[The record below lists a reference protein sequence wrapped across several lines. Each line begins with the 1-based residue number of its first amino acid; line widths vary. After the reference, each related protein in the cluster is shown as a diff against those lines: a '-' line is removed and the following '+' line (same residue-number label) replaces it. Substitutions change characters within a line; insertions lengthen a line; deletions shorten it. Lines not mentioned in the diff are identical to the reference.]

1 MKLTGV
7 TVHKYKSYDQQ
18 QSFPIDADITI
29 IVGKNESGK
38 TAILEAIA
46 KTNYFSDD
54 SDFKFNPTHDY
65 PRKEKKKYD
74 KSGEIGKA
82 ISCTYLLEQEEIS
95 EIEKY
100 LGCGVISKWE
110 FTLTTKYDNSRMV
123 THPEFDTNK
132 FLEFIGNKYNL
143 SSENLNIL
151 KKLTSKEEILD
162 AIDGHKLEED
172 DSEKEKLSN
181 ALIYIKDNYFTDLNW
196 DNWLAAYLWQ
206 RHLKPIMPK
215 FMYFDEYYEL
225 PSEINLETIS
235 KSPTQDAKTAKALLE
250 LADVDLDDLKSP
262 DSYEDFKAELEATSS
277 EITQHIFKYW
287 KNNTGLRFQF
297 DIENKINRNSPNTS
311 EKYLNIRIWSDKH
324 HISLP
329 LSNRSKGFNWFFSFI
344 VWFSRIQ
351 EDKSNQYIL
360 LLDEPGLNLHA
371 AAQADLL
378 NFLDDLSKEYQI
390 IYTTHSPFMV
400 PHNSLERVRT
410 VYESKDGTT
419 IKDAI
424 EEKDSDTL
432 FPLQAALGYDIAQ
445 NLFINKN
452 NLLVEG
458 VSDLIYLTMMSSILE
473 ESGLQGIRDDITIV
487 PVGGLDKVTSFIS
500 LLKGQ
505 NLNIVCALDTFTD
518 QKGKARLNS
527 LIEQKIIKDKSIL
540 FFNEFSRNVG
550 NIADLED
557 LFSIEEYL
565 KFFNSAFDE
574 YDDISASVIDANKP
588 VIQQINKII
597 GKSRYNH
604 YRPSMTA
611 SKLGLSKGDFS
622 QETIERFENL
632 FKKINSLF

>member
-18 QSFPIDADITI
+18 QSFPIDDDITI

-54 SDFKFNPTHDY
+54 NDFKFNPTHDY

-74 KSGEIGKA
+74 KSGEIGEA

-95 EIEKY
+95 EIEKH

-110 FTLTTKYDNSRMV
+110 FTVTTKYNNSRTV
-123 THPEFDTNK
+123 THPEVDTNK

-143 SSENLNIL
+143 SYENLNIL
-151 KKLTSKEEILD
+151 KTLTSKEQILD

-172 DSEKEKLSN
+172 DSEKEKLSK
-181 ALIYIKDNYFTDLNW
+181 ALIHIKNNYFTDLNW
-196 DNWLAAYLWQ
+196 DDWLAAYLWQ

-235 KSPTQDAKTAKALLE
+235 KSTTQDAKTAKALLE
-250 LADVDLDDLKSP
+250 LADVDLDDLKNP

-297 DIENKINRNSPNTS
+297 DIENKINHNSPNTS

-432 FPLQAALGYDIAQ
+432 FPLQAALGYNIAQ

-473 ESGLQGIRDDITIV
+473 ESSLQGIRDDITIV

-565 KFFNSAFDE
+565 NFFNSAFDE
-574 YDDISASVIDANKP
+574 YDDIAASVIDASKP

-611 SKLGLSKGDFS
+611 NKLGLSKGDFS

>member
-18 QSFPIDADITI
+18 QSFPIDDDITI

-74 KSGEIGKA
+74 KSSEIGKA

-110 FTLTTKYDNSRMV
+110 FTITTKYDNSRTV
-123 THPEFDTNK
+123 TLPEVDTNK

-151 KKLTSKEEILD
+151 KTLTSEEKILD
-162 AIDGHKLEED
+162 AIDGHKPEED
-172 DSEKEKLSN
+172 DPEKEKLSK
-181 ALIYIKDNYFTDLNW
+181 ALIHIKDNYFTDLNW
-196 DNWLAAYLWQ
+196 DDWLAAYLWQ

-225 PSEINLETIS
+225 PSKINLETII
-235 KSPTQDAKTAKALLE
+235 KSTTQDAKTAKALLE

-277 EITQHIFKYW
+277 EITQYIFKYW
-287 KNNTGLRFQF
+287 KNNTGLRVQF
-297 DIENKINRNSPNTS
+297 DIEHKKNCDYPNTI
-311 EKYLNIRIWSDKH
+311 EKYLNIRVWSDKH

-410 VYESKDGTT
+410 VYESKNGTT

-540 FFNEFSRNVG
+540 FFNEFSRSVG

-574 YDDISASVIDANKP
+574 YDDIAVSVIDANKP

-611 SKLGLSKGDFS
+611 SKLGLSKGDFR

>member
-1 MKLTGV
+1 MKLTSV
-7 TVHKYKSYDQQ
+7 TVYKYKSYDQQ
-18 QSFPIDADITI
+18 QSFPIDDDITI

-100 LGCGVISKWE
+100 LGCSVISKWE
-110 FTLTTKYDNSRMV
+110 FTVTTKYDNSRTV
-123 THPEFDTNK
+123 THPEVDTNK

-151 KKLTSKEEILD
+151 KTLTSEEKILD
-162 AIDGHKLEED
+162 AIDGHKSEED
-172 DSEKEKLSN
+172 DPEKEKLSK
-181 ALIYIKDNYFTDLNW
+181 ALIHIKDNYFTDLNW
-196 DNWLAAYLWQ
+196 DDWLAAYLWQ

-225 PSEINLETIS
+225 PSKINLETII
-235 KSPTQDAKTAKALLE
+235 KSTTQDAKTAKALLE

-277 EITQHIFKYW
+277 EITQYIFKYW
-287 KNNTGLRFQF
+287 KNNTGLRVQF
-297 DIENKINRNSPNTS
+297 DIENKKNRDYPNTI
-311 EKYLNIRIWSDKH
+311 EKYLNIRVWSDKH

-371 AAQADLL
+371 AAQSDLL

-410 VYESKDGTT
+410 VYESKNGTT
-419 IKDAI
+419 VKDAI

-432 FPLQAALGYDIAQ
+432 FPLQAALGYNIAQ

-473 ESGLQGIRDDITIV
+473 ESGLPSIRDDITIV

-574 YDDISASVIDANKP
+574 YDDIAASVIDASKP

>member
-1 MKLTGV
+1 MKLTNV
-7 TVHKYKSYDQQ
+7 TIYKYKSYDQQ
-18 QSFPIDADITI
+18 QSFPIDDDITI

-54 SDFKFNPTHDY
+54 SDFEFNPTHDY

-100 LGCGVISKWE
+100 LGCGVVSKWE
-110 FTLTTKYDNSRMV
+110 FTVTTKYDNRITV
-123 THPEFDTNK
+123 THPEVDTNK

-143 SSENLNIL
+143 NSKNLDIL
-151 KKLTSKEEILD
+151 KTLTSKEEILD
-162 AIDGHKLEED
+162 AIDGHRSEED
-172 DSEKEKLSN
+172 ASEKEKFSKT
-181 ALIYIKDNYFTDLNW
+181 LIHIKDNYFTDLNW
-196 DNWLAAYLWQ
+196 DDWLAAYLWQ
-206 RHLKPIMPK
+206 RHLNPIMPK

-235 KSPTQDAKTAKALLE
+235 KSTTQDAKTAKALLE

-371 AAQADLL
+371 AAQSDLL

-410 VYESKDGTT
+410 VYKSKDGTT

-574 YDDISASVIDANKP
+574 YDDIAASVIDASKP

>member
-1 MKLTGV
+1 MKLTNV
-7 TVHKYKSYDQQ
+7 TIYKYKSYDQQ
-18 QSFPIDADITI
+18 QSFPIDDDITI

-54 SDFKFNPTHDY
+54 SDFEFNPTHDY

-100 LGCGVISKWE
+100 LGCGVVSKWE
-110 FTLTTKYDNSRMV
+110 FTVTTKYDNRITV
-123 THPEFDTNK
+123 THPEVDTNK

-143 SSENLNIL
+143 NSKNLDIL
-151 KKLTSKEEILD
+151 KTLTSKEEILD
-162 AIDGHKLEED
+162 AIDGHRSEED
-172 DSEKEKLSN
+172 ASEKEKFSKT
-181 ALIYIKDNYFTDLNW
+181 LIHIKDNYFTDLNW
-196 DNWLAAYLWQ
+196 DDWLAAYLWQ
-206 RHLKPIMPK
+206 RHLNPIMPK

-235 KSPTQDAKTAKALLE
+235 KSTTQDAKTAKALLE

-371 AAQADLL
+371 AAQSDLL

-410 VYESKDGTT
+410 VYESKNGTT

-574 YDDISASVIDANKP
+574 YDDIAASVIDASKP

>member
-18 QSFPIDADITI
+18 QSFPIDDDITI

-82 ISCTYLLEQEEIS
+82 ISCTYLLEQEEIC

-110 FTLTTKYDNSRMV
+110 FTITTKYNNSITV
-123 THPEFDTNK
+123 THPEVNTNK

-151 KKLTSKEEILD
+151 KTLTSKEEILD
-162 AIDGHKLEED
+162 AIDGHKSEED
-172 DSEKEKLSN
+172 DSEKEKLSK
-181 ALIYIKDNYFTDLNW
+181 ALIHIKDNYFTDLNW

-206 RHLKPIMPK
+206 KYLKPIMPK

-235 KSPTQDAKTAKALLE
+235 KSTTQDAKTAKALLE
-250 LADVDLDDLKSP
+250 LADVDLDDLNSP

-297 DIENKINRNSPNTS
+297 DIENKINRNYPNTS

-371 AAQADLL
+371 AAQTDLL

-400 PHNSLERVRT
+400 SHNSLERVRT

-574 YDDISASVIDANKP
+574 YDDIAASVIDANKP

>member
-1 MKLTGV
+1 MKLTNV

-18 QSFPIDADITI
+18 QSFPVDDDITI

-54 SDFKFNPTHDY
+54 SDFKFDPTHDY

-82 ISCTYLLEQEEIS
+82 ISCTYQLDQEEIN
-95 EIEKY
+95 EIEKFI
-100 LGCGVISKWE
+100 GSNVVSKWE
-110 FTLTTKYDNSRMV
+110 FTVTTDYNNSI
-123 THPEFDTNK
+123 TITYPETNTSN
-132 FLEFIGNKYNL
+132 FLECIGKKHNL
-143 SSENLNIL
+143 SDENLKNL
-151 KKLTSKEEILD
+151 KELIGKNEILNSINEYKD
-162 AIDGHKLEED
+162 ADTASEEGKL
-172 DSEKEKLSN
+172 LST
-181 ALIYIKDNYFTDLNW
+181 LSYIKSNYFVNLNW
-196 DNWLAAYLWQ
+196 DNWLAAYIWDK
-206 RHLKPIMPK
+206 HFSPAMPK

-225 PSEINLETIS
+225 PSKIDLANIN
-235 KSPTQDAKTAKALLE
+235 KSTTQDAKTAKALLE
-250 LADVDLDDLKSP
+250 LADVDLEDLQNP

-287 KNNTGLRFQF
+287 KNNTGLRVQF
-297 DIENKINRNSPNTS
+297 DIESKENRSYSNNI
-311 EKYLNIRIWSDKH
+311 EKYLNIRVWSDKH

-378 NFLDDLSKEYQI
+378 RFLDDLSAEYQI

-458 VSDLIYLTMMSSILE
+458 VSDLVYLTMMSSILE

-527 LIEQKIIKDKSIL
+527 LIEQKIIKEKNVL
-540 FFNEFSRNVG
+540 FFNEFSRHVG
-550 NIADLED
+550 DVADLED
-557 LFSIEEYL
+557 MFDVKEYL
-565 KFFNSAFDE
+565 NFFNNAFDE
-574 YDDISASVIDANKP
+574 YTDIAESEIDINKP
-588 VIQQINKII
+588 IIQQINKII
-597 GKSRYNH
+597 QRTRYNH
-604 YRPSMTA
+604 YRPSMAA
-611 SKLGLSKGDFS
+611 SKLGLSKANFS
-622 QETIERFENL
+622 QETLERFEEL
-632 FKKINSLF
+632 FKKVNSLF

>member
-1 MKLTGV
+1 MKLTNV
-7 TVHKYKSYDQQ
+7 TVYKYKSYDQQ
-18 QSFPIDADITI
+18 QSFPIDDDITI

-54 SDFKFNPTHDY
+54 SDFEFNPTHDY

-100 LGCGVISKWE
+100 LGCGVVSKWE
-110 FTLTTKYDNSRMV
+110 FTVTTKYDNRITV
-123 THPEFDTNK
+123 THPEVDTNK
-132 FLEFIGNKYNL
+132 FLELIGNKYNL
-143 SSENLNIL
+143 SSENLDIL
-151 KKLTSKEEILD
+151 KTLTSKEEILD
-162 AIDGHKLEED
+162 AIDGHKSEED
-172 DSEKEKLSN
+172 DSEKEKLSK
-181 ALIYIKDNYFTDLNW
+181 ALIHIKDNYFTDLNW
-196 DNWLAAYLWQ
+196 DSWLAAYLWQ
-206 RHLKPIMPK
+206 KHLKPIMPK

-235 KSPTQDAKTAKALLE
+235 KSTTQDAKTAKALLE

-297 DIENKINRNSPNTS
+297 DIENKKNRDYPNTS

-574 YDDISASVIDANKP
+574 YDDIAASVIDANKP

-622 QETIERFENL
+622 QGTIERFENL

>member
-1 MKLTGV
+1 MKLTNV
-7 TVHKYKSYDQQ
+7 TIYKYKSYDQQ
-18 QSFPIDADITI
+18 QSFPIDDDITI

-54 SDFKFNPTHDY
+54 SDFEFNPTHDY

-100 LGCGVISKWE
+100 LGCGVVSKWE
-110 FTLTTKYDNSRMV
+110 FTVTTKYDNRITV
-123 THPEFDTNK
+123 THPEVDTNK

-143 SSENLNIL
+143 SSENLDIL
-151 KKLTSKEEILD
+151 KTLTSKEEILD
-162 AIDGHKLEED
+162 AIDGHKSEED
-172 DSEKEKLSN
+172 DSEKEKLSK
-181 ALIYIKDNYFTDLNW
+181 ALIHIKDNYFTDLNW
-196 DNWLAAYLWQ
+196 DSWLAAYLWQ
-206 RHLKPIMPK
+206 KHLKPIMPK

-235 KSPTQDAKTAKALLE
+235 KSTTQDAKTAKALLE

-297 DIENKINRNSPNTS
+297 DIENKKNRDYPNTS

-574 YDDISASVIDANKP
+574 YDDIAASVIDANKP

-622 QETIERFENL
+622 QGTIERFENL

>member
-1 MKLTGV
+1 MKLTNV
-7 TVHKYKSYDQQ
+7 TVYKYKSYDQQ
-18 QSFPIDADITI
+18 QSFPIDDDITI

-54 SDFKFNPTHDY
+54 SDFEFNPTHDY

-100 LGCGVISKWE
+100 LGCGVVSKWE
-110 FTLTTKYDNSRMV
+110 FTVTTKYDNRITV
-123 THPEFDTNK
+123 THPEVDTNK

-143 SSENLNIL
+143 SSENLDIL
-151 KKLTSKEEILD
+151 KTLTSKEEILD
-162 AIDGHKLEED
+162 AIDGHKSEED
-172 DSEKEKLSN
+172 DSEKEKLSK
-181 ALIYIKDNYFTDLNW
+181 ALIHIKDNYFTDLNW
-196 DNWLAAYLWQ
+196 DSWLAAYLWQ
-206 RHLKPIMPK
+206 KHLKPIMPK

-235 KSPTQDAKTAKALLE
+235 KSTTQDAKTAKALLE

-297 DIENKINRNSPNTS
+297 DIENKKNRDYPNTS

-574 YDDISASVIDANKP
+574 YDDIAASVIDANKP

-622 QETIERFENL
+622 QGTIERFENL

>member
-18 QSFPIDADITI
+18 QSFPIDDDITI

-54 SDFKFNPTHDY
+54 SDFKFDPTHDY

-74 KSGEIGKA
+74 KSGEIGKT
-82 ISCTYLLEQEEIS
+82 ISCTYLLEQEEIC

-110 FTLTTKYDNSRMV
+110 FTITTKYDNSITV
-123 THPEFDTNK
+123 THPEVDTNK

-151 KKLTSKEEILD
+151 KTLTSKEEILD
-162 AIDGHKLEED
+162 AIDGHKSEED
-172 DSEKEKLSN
+172 NSEKEKLSK
-181 ALIYIKDNYFTDLNW
+181 ALIHIKDNYFTDLNW

-206 RHLKPIMPK
+206 KHLEPIMPK

-235 KSPTQDAKTAKALLE
+235 KSTTQDAKTAKALLE

-297 DIENKINRNSPNTS
+297 DIENKINRNYSNTS
-311 EKYLNIRIWSDKH
+311 EKYLKIRIWSDKH

-458 VSDLIYLTMMSSILE
+458 VSDLIYLTMISSILE

-574 YDDISASVIDANKP
+574 YDDITSSVIDANKP

>member
-1 MKLTGV
+1 MKLTNV
-7 TVHKYKSYDQQ
+7 TVYKYKSYDQQ
-18 QSFPIDADITI
+18 QSFPIDDDITI

-54 SDFKFNPTHDY
+54 SDFEFNPTHDY

-100 LGCGVISKWE
+100 LGCGVVSKWE
-110 FTLTTKYDNSRMV
+110 FTVTTKYDNRITV
-123 THPEFDTNK
+123 THPEVDTNK

-143 SSENLNIL
+143 SSENLDIL
-151 KKLTSKEEILD
+151 KTLTSKEEILD
-162 AIDGHKLEED
+162 AIDGHKSEED
-172 DSEKEKLSN
+172 DSEKEKLSK
-181 ALIYIKDNYFTDLNW
+181 ALIHIKDNYFTDLNW
-196 DNWLAAYLWQ
+196 DSWLAAYLWQ
-206 RHLKPIMPK
+206 KHLKPIMPK

-235 KSPTQDAKTAKALLE
+235 KSTTQDAKTAKALLE

-297 DIENKINRNSPNTS
+297 DIENKKNRDYPNTS

-527 LIEQKIIKDKSIL
+527 LIEQKIIKERNVL
-540 FFNEFSRNVG
+540 FFNNFSRDVG

-557 LFSIEEYL
+557 IFTVKEYL
-565 KFFNSAFDE
+565 NFFNSAFTE
-574 YDDISASVIDANKP
+574 YTDIKDLDIDPNKP
-588 VIQQINKII
+588 IIQQINNII
-597 GKSRYNH
+597 QKTRYNH
-604 YRPSMTA
+604 YRPAMSA
-611 SKLGLSKGDFS
+611 NKLGLSKDDFS

-632 FKKINSLF
+632 FKQINSLF

>member
-1 MKLTGV
+1 MKLTNV
-7 TVHKYKSYDQQ
+7 TIHKYKSFDKQ
-18 QSFPIDADITI
+18 QSFPVDDDITI

-54 SDFKFNPTHDY
+54 SDFRFNPTHDY

-74 KSGEIGKA
+74 KSNEVGEA
-82 ISCTYLLEQEEIS
+82 ISCSYQLEQEEINKV
-95 EIEKY
+95 EEFIGLNVVDE
-100 LGCGVISKWE
+100 WE
-110 FTLTTKYDNSRMV
+110 FSVTTKYDNGKII
-123 THPEFDTNK
+123 THLKINISN
-132 FLEFIGNKYNL
+132 FLEFIG
-143 SSENLNIL
+143 
-151 KKLTSKEEILD
+151 KK
-162 AIDGHKLEED
+162 H
-172 DSEKEKLSN
+172 KLSN
-181 ALIYIKDNYFTDLNW
+181 ENLDFLKSLETKDEILSAIDEYKGSDESSEEGKLLDALNDIKNNYFMNSNW
-196 DNWLAAYLWQ
+196 DDWLASYLWKK
-206 RHLKPIMPK
+206 HLLPAMPK
-215 FMYFDEYYEL
+215 FMYFDSYYEL
-225 PSEINLETIS
+225 PSKIDLANINNSNAQES
-235 KSPTQDAKTAKALLE
+235 KTAKALLE
-250 LADVDLDDLKSP
+250 LADINLEDLQNP
-262 DSYEDFKAELEATSS
+262 DSYEDFKAELESTSS

-287 KNNTGLRFQF
+287 KNNTGLRVQF
-297 DIENKINRNSPNTS
+297 DIETKEKNGYQNNV
-311 EKYLNIRIWSDKH
+311 EKYLNIRVWNDKH

-378 NFLDDLSKEYQI
+378 KFLDDLSEEYQI

-400 PHNSLERVRT
+400 PHDSLERVRT
-410 VYESKDGTT
+410 VYEGENNTT

-458 VSDLIYLTMMSSILE
+458 VSDLVYLTMMSSILE
-473 ESGLQGIRDDITIV
+473 EAGLQGIREDITIV

-505 NLNIVCALDTFTD
+505 NLNIACALDTFTD
-518 QKGKARLNS
+518 QKGKARLNN
-527 LIEQKIIKDKSIL
+527 LIEHKIIKEKNVI
-540 FFNEFSRNVG
+540 FFNDFSRDVG

-557 LFSIEEYL
+557 MFNINEYL
-565 KFFNSAFDE
+565 KFFNTAFTEYTDIDESAI
-574 YDDISASVIDANKP
+574 DIKKP
-588 VIQQINKII
+588 IIQQINKII
-597 GKSRYNH
+597 KKSRYNH
-604 YRPSMTA
+604 YRPSMSA
-611 SKLGLSKGDFS
+611 NKLGLSKNYFS
-622 QETIERFENL
+622 QETINRFKEL
-632 FKKINSLF
+632 FAKINSLF

>member
-1 MKLTGV
+1 MKLTNV
-7 TVHKYKSYDQQ
+7 TVYKYKSYDQQ
-18 QSFPIDADITI
+18 QSFPIDDDITI

-100 LGCGVISKWE
+100 LGCGVVSKWE
-110 FTLTTKYDNSRMV
+110 FTVTTKYDNSGTV
-123 THPEFDTNK
+123 THPEVDTNK

-143 SSENLNIL
+143 SPENLNIL
-151 KKLTSKEEILD
+151 KTLTSKEQILD

-172 DSEKEKLSN
+172 DSEKEKLSK
-181 ALIYIKDNYFTDLNW
+181 ALIHIKDNYFTDLNW

-235 KSPTQDAKTAKALLE
+235 KSTTQDAKTAKALLE

-297 DIENKINRNSPNTS
+297 DIENKKNRDYPNTS

-574 YDDISASVIDANKP
+574 YDDIAASVIDANKP

-622 QETIERFENL
+622 QGTIERFENL

>member
-1 MKLTGV
+1 MKLTNV

-18 QSFPIDADITI
+18 QSFPIDDDITI

-46 KTNYFSDD
+46 KTNYFSNDE
-54 SDFKFNPTHDY
+54 DFKFDPTHDY

-74 KSGEIGKA
+74 KAGKIGEA
-82 ISCTYLLEQEEIS
+82 ISCIYQLEQEEIDR
-95 EIEKY
+95 IEKIV
-100 LGCGVISKWE
+100 GTNVVSKWE
-110 FTLTTKYDNSRMV
+110 FTVTTKYDNSK
-123 THPEFDTNK
+123 TITNPQIDTPK
-132 FLEFIGNKYNL
+132 FLEFIGKKHNLNSDNLNYFINLKSKDEILNAIDKYKGFEE
-143 SSENLNIL
+143 SSEER
-151 KKLTSKEEILD
+151 KLFD
-162 AIDGHKLEED
+162 A
-172 DSEKEKLSN
+172 LSD
-181 ALIYIKDNYFTDLNW
+181 IKSNCFVDLNW
-196 DNWLAAYLWQ
+196 DDWLSAYIW
-206 RHLKPIMPK
+206 RKHLSPSMPK

-225 PSEINLETIS
+225 PSKIDLATINS
-235 KSPTQDAKTAKALLE
+235 SNTQDAKTAKALLE
-250 LADVDLDDLKSP
+250 LADVDLDDLKNP

-287 KNNTGLRFQF
+287 KNNTGLRVQF
-297 DIENKINRNSPNTS
+297 DIESKENRSYPSNV
-311 EKYLNIRIWSDKH
+311 EKHLNIRVWSDKH

-378 NFLDDLSKEYQI
+378 TFLDDLSKEYQI

-458 VSDLIYLTMMSSILE
+458 VSDLVYLTMMSSILE

-505 NLNIVCALDTFTD
+505 NLNIVCALDTFTN
-518 QKGKARLNS
+518 QKGRARLNS
-527 LIEQKIIKDKSIL
+527 LIEQKIIKEKNVL
-540 FFNEFSRNVG
+540 FFNNFSRNVG
-550 NIADLED
+550 DIADLED
-557 LFSIEEYL
+557 MFDIKEYL
-565 KFFNSAFDE
+565 KFFNTAFSE
-574 YDDISASVIDANKP
+574 YADIAESEIDTNKP
-588 VIQQINKII
+588 IIQQINKII
-597 GKSRYNH
+597 QKARYNH
-604 YRPSMTA
+604 YRPSMSA
-611 SKLGLSKGDFS
+611 SKLGLSKNDFS
-622 QETIERFENL
+622 QETFNRFEEL

>member
-1 MKLTGV
+1 MKLTNV

-18 QSFPIDADITI
+18 QSFPVDDDITI

-38 TAILEAIA
+38 TTILEAIA
-46 KTNYFSDD
+46 KTNYFSNDN
-54 SDFKFNPTHDY
+54 DFKFNPTHDY

-74 KSGEIGKA
+74 KSGEIGDA
-82 ISCTYLLEQEEIS
+82 ITCTYHLSDGEIKKIEQ
-95 EIEKY
+95 
-100 LGCGVISKWE
+100 LVGVNTVDEWE
-110 FTLTTKYDNSRMV
+110 FSVTTKYDNKRTITS
-123 THPEFDTNK
+123 PKINIPN
-132 FLEFIGNKYNL
+132 FLEFIGKKYSLDATNL
-143 SSENLNIL
+143 GLI
-151 KKLTSKEEILD
+151 KKLTNKNNILSTIDEYKDVDEISQE
-162 AIDGHKLEED
+162 GKLLKSLND
-172 DSEKEKLSN
+172 
-181 ALIYIKDNYFTDLNW
+181 IKSNYFTDLDW
-196 DNWLAAYLWQ
+196 DNWLAAYLW
-206 RHLKPIMPK
+206 RHHFSPTIPK

-225 PSEINLETIS
+225 PSKIDLDNIN
-235 KSPTQDAKTAKALLE
+235 KSTTQDAKTARALLE
-250 LADVDLDDLKSP
+250 LADVDLKDLQHP

-287 KNNTGLRFQF
+287 RNNTGLRVQF
-297 DIENKINRNSPNTS
+297 DIESKENRSYPNNV
-311 EKYLNIRIWSDKH
+311 EKNLNIRVWSDKH

-378 NFLDDLSKEYQI
+378 RFLDDLSKEYQI

-458 VSDLIYLTMMSSILE
+458 VSDLVYLTMMSSILE
-473 ESGLQGIRDDITIV
+473 ESGLQGIKNDITIV
-487 PVGGLDKVTSFIS
+487 PIGGLDKVTSFIS

-527 LIEQKIIKDKSIL
+527 LIEQKIIKEKNVL
-540 FFNEFSRNVG
+540 FFNHFSRNVG
-550 NIADLED
+550 DIADLED
-557 LFSIEEYL
+557 MFDINEYL
-565 KFFNSAFDE
+565 NFFNSAFNEYADIDE
-574 YDDISASVIDANKP
+574 SDIDTSKP
-588 VIQQINKII
+588 IIQQINKII
-597 GKSRYNH
+597 QKPRYNH
-604 YRPSMTA
+604 YRPSMA
-611 SKLGLSKGDFS
+611 ANKLGLSKDNFS
-622 QETIERFENL
+622 QETLDRFEKL

>member
-18 QSFPIDADITI
+18 QSFPIDDDITI

-110 FTLTTKYDNSRMV
+110 FTITTKYDNSRTV
-123 THPEFDTNK
+123 THPEVDTNK

-151 KKLTSKEEILD
+151 KTLTSKEEILD
-162 AIDGHKLEED
+162 AIDRHKSEED
-172 DSEKEKLSN
+172 DSEKEKLSK
-181 ALIYIKDNYFTDLNW
+181 ALIHIKDNYFTDLNW
-196 DNWLAAYLWQ
+196 DDWLVAYLWQ

-225 PSEINLETIS
+225 PSEINLETII
-235 KSPTQDAKTAKALLE
+235 KSTTQDAKTAKALLE

-277 EITQHIFKYW
+277 EITQYIFKYW
-287 KNNTGLRFQF
+287 KNNTGLRVQF
-297 DIENKINRNSPNTS
+297 DIENKRNRDYPNTI
-311 EKYLNIRIWSDKH
+311 EKYLNIRVWSDKH
-324 HISLP
+324 DISLP

-410 VYESKDGTT
+410 VYESKNGTT

-574 YDDISASVIDANKP
+574 YDDIAASVIDANKP

>member
-18 QSFPIDADITI
+18 QSFPIDDDITI

-54 SDFKFNPTHDY
+54 SDFKFDPTHDY

-74 KSGEIGKA
+74 KSGEIGKT
-82 ISCTYLLEQEEIS
+82 ISCTYLLEQEEIC

-110 FTLTTKYDNSRMV
+110 FTITTKYDNSITV
-123 THPEFDTNK
+123 THPEVDTNK

-151 KKLTSKEEILD
+151 KTLTSKEEILD
-162 AIDGHKLEED
+162 AIDGHKSEED
-172 DSEKEKLSN
+172 NSEKEKLSK
-181 ALIYIKDNYFTDLNW
+181 ALIHIKDNYFTDLNW

-206 RHLKPIMPK
+206 KHLEPIMPK

-235 KSPTQDAKTAKALLE
+235 KSTTQDAKTAKALLE

-297 DIENKINRNSPNTS
+297 DIENKINRNYSNTS
-311 EKYLNIRIWSDKH
+311 EKYLKIRIWSDKH

-360 LLDEPGLNLHA
+360 LLDEPGLNLYA

-574 YDDISASVIDANKP
+574 YDDITSSVIDANKP

>member
-1 MKLTGV
+1 MKLTNV
-7 TVHKYKSYDQQ
+7 TVYKYKSYDQQ
-18 QSFPIDADITI
+18 QSFPVDDDITI

-54 SDFKFNPTHDY
+54 GDFKFNPTHDY

-110 FTLTTKYDNSRMV
+110 FTITTKYDNSITV
-123 THPEFDTNK
+123 THPEVDTNK

-151 KKLTSKEEILD
+151 KTLTSKEEILD
-162 AIDGHKLEED
+162 AIDGHKSEED
-172 DSEKEKLSN
+172 NSEKEKLSK
-181 ALIYIKDNYFTDLNW
+181 ALIHIKDNYFTDLNW

-206 RHLKPIMPK
+206 KHLEPIMPK

-235 KSPTQDAKTAKALLE
+235 KSTTQDAKTAKALLE

-297 DIENKINRNSPNTS
+297 DIENKINRNYSNTS
-311 EKYLNIRIWSDKH
+311 EKYLKIRIWSDKH

-565 KFFNSAFDE
+565 NFFNSAFDE
-574 YDDISASVIDANKP
+574 YDDIAASVIDASKP

>member
-1 MKLTGV
+1 MKPTGV

-18 QSFPIDADITI
+18 QSFPVHDDITI

-54 SDFKFNPTHDY
+54 GDFKFNPTHDY

-74 KSGEIGKA
+74 KSGEIGNV

-100 LGCGVISKWE
+100 LEHGVISEWE
-110 FTLTTKYDNSRMV
+110 FTVTTKYDNSKII
-123 THPEFDTNK
+123 TFPNINTIK
-132 FLEFIGNKYNL
+132 FLEIVGNKYNL
-143 SSENLNIL
+143 NAKNLDIL
-151 KKLTSKEEILD
+151 KSLISKEEIID
-162 AIDGHKLEED
+162 AINEHKSEEY
-172 DSEKEKLSN
+172 DSEKEKLSK
-181 ALIYIKDNYFTDLNW
+181 ALIHIKDNYFTDLNW
-196 DNWLAAYLWQ
+196 DNWLSAYLWQ
-206 RHLKPIMPK
+206 IHLKPIMPK

-225 PSEINLETIS
+225 PSRIDLGTIS
-235 KSPTQDAKTAKALLE
+235 ESTTQDAKTAKALLE
-250 LADVDLDDLKSP
+250 LADVNLDDLKSP
-262 DSYEDFKAELEATSS
+262 DSYEDFKAELEATSIG
-277 EITQHIFKYW
+277 ITQHIFKYW
-287 KNNTGLRFQF
+287 KNNTELRVQF
-297 DIENKINRNSPNTS
+297 DIENKENRSYPNTVK
-311 EKYLNIRIWSDKH
+311 KYLNIRVWSDKH

-400 PHNSLERVRT
+400 PHNSLEKVRT

-473 ESGLQGIRDDITIV
+473 ESGIQGIRDDITIV

-518 QKGKARLNS
+518 QKGKTRLNS
-527 LIEQKIIKDKSIL
+527 LIEHKIIKDKNVL
-540 FFNEFSRNVG
+540 FFNDFSRDVG
-550 NIADLED
+550 DIADLED

-565 KFFNSAFDE
+565 RFFNSAFNEYEDIDE
-574 YDDISASVIDANKP
+574 SVIDSNKP
-588 VIQQINKII
+588 IIQQINKII
-597 GKSRYNH
+597 RKNRYNH
-604 YRPSMTA
+604 YRPSMSA
-611 SKLGLSKGDFS
+611 NKLGLSKGDFS

>member
-18 QSFPIDADITI
+18 QSFPIDDDITI

-82 ISCTYLLEQEEIS
+82 ISCTYLLEQEEICK
-95 EIEKY
+95 IEKY

-110 FTLTTKYDNSRMV
+110 FTITTKYDNSITV
-123 THPEFDTNK
+123 THPEVDTNK

-151 KKLTSKEEILD
+151 KTLTSKEEILD
-162 AIDGHKLEED
+162 AIDGHKSEED
-172 DSEKEKLSN
+172 DSEKEKLSK
-181 ALIYIKDNYFTDLNW
+181 ALIHIKDNYFTDLNW

-206 RHLKPIMPK
+206 KHLKPIMPK

-235 KSPTQDAKTAKALLE
+235 KSTTQDAKTAKALLE
-250 LADVDLDDLKSP
+250 LADIDLDDLKSP

-574 YDDISASVIDANKP
+574 YDDIAASVIDANKP

-597 GKSRYNH
+597 RKSRYNH

>member
-18 QSFPIDADITI
+18 QSFPIDDDITI

-54 SDFKFNPTHDY
+54 SDFKFDPTHDY

-74 KSGEIGKA
+74 KSGEIGKT
-82 ISCTYLLEQEEIS
+82 ISCTYLLEQEEIC

-110 FTLTTKYDNSRMV
+110 FTITTKYDNSITV
-123 THPEFDTNK
+123 THPEVDTNK

-151 KKLTSKEEILD
+151 KTLTSKEKILD
-162 AIDGHKLEED
+162 AIDGHKSEED
-172 DSEKEKLSN
+172 NSEKEKLSK
-181 ALIYIKDNYFTDLNW
+181 ALIHIKDNYFTDLNW

-206 RHLKPIMPK
+206 KHLEPIMPK

-235 KSPTQDAKTAKALLE
+235 KSTTQDAKTAKALLE

-297 DIENKINRNSPNTS
+297 DIENKINRNYSNTS
-311 EKYLNIRIWSDKH
+311 EKYLKIRIWSDKH

-565 KFFNSAFDE
+565 NFFNSAFDE
-574 YDDISASVIDANKP
+574 YDDIAASVIDASKP

>member
-18 QSFPIDADITI
+18 QSFPIDDDITI

-54 SDFKFNPTHDY
+54 SDFKFDPTHDY

-74 KSGEIGKA
+74 KSGEIGKT
-82 ISCTYLLEQEEIS
+82 ISCTYLLEQEEIC

-110 FTLTTKYDNSRMV
+110 FTITTKYDNSITV
-123 THPEFDTNK
+123 THPEVDTNK

-151 KKLTSKEEILD
+151 KTLTSKEEILD
-162 AIDGHKLEED
+162 AIDGHKSEED
-172 DSEKEKLSN
+172 NSEKEKLSK
-181 ALIYIKDNYFTDLNW
+181 ALIHIKDNYFTDLNW

-206 RHLKPIMPK
+206 KHLEPIMPK

-235 KSPTQDAKTAKALLE
+235 KSTTQDAKTAKALLE

-297 DIENKINRNSPNTS
+297 DIEDKINRNYSNTS
-311 EKYLNIRIWSDKH
+311 EKYLKIRIWSDKH

-574 YDDISASVIDANKP
+574 YDDITSSVIDANKP

>member
-18 QSFPIDADITI
+18 QSFPIDDDITI

>member
-1 MKLTGV
+1 MKLTSV
-7 TVHKYKSYDQQ
+7 TVYKYKSYDQQ
-18 QSFPIDADITI
+18 QSFPIDDDITI

-110 FTLTTKYDNSRMV
+110 FTVTTKYDNSRTV
-123 THPEFDTNK
+123 THPEVDTNK
-132 FLEFIGNKYNL
+132 FLELIGNKYNL

-151 KKLTSKEEILD
+151 KTLTSKEKILD
-162 AIDGHKLEED
+162 AIDGHKSEED
-172 DSEKEKLSN
+172 DPEKEKLSN
-181 ALIYIKDNYFTDLNW
+181 ALIHIKDNYFTDLNW
-196 DNWLAAYLWQ
+196 DDWLAAYLWQ

-225 PSEINLETIS
+225 PSKINLETII
-235 KSPTQDAKTAKALLE
+235 KSTTQDAKTAKALLE

-277 EITQHIFKYW
+277 EITQYIFKYW
-287 KNNTGLRFQF
+287 KNNTGLRVQF
-297 DIENKINRNSPNTS
+297 DIENKKNRDYPNTI
-311 EKYLNIRIWSDKH
+311 EKYLNIRVWSDKH

-371 AAQADLL
+371 AAQSDLL

-410 VYESKDGTT
+410 VYESKNGTT
-419 IKDAI
+419 VKDAI

-432 FPLQAALGYDIAQ
+432 FPLQAALGYNIAQ

-473 ESGLQGIRDDITIV
+473 ESGLPSIRDDITIV

-574 YDDISASVIDANKP
+574 YDDIAASVIDASKP